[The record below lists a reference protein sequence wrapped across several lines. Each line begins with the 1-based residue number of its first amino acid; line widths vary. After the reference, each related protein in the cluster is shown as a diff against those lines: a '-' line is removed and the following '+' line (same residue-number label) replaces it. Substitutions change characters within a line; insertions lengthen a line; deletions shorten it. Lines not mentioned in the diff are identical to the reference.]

1 MNIMTNIELTVRINN
16 AQAMISALK
25 LRAATSVNAMNTAIS
40 TLTNFKDMYVAKLT
54 AMQSDLNEIKTFL
67 QTASFD
73 VGKIKSY
80 VSGII
85 SATGNANHVVVY
97 ALTYD
102 KDGFYVA
109 PGNDLLE
116 ELSGYLDE
124 RRLINVTHEST
135 SGMGMI
141 VECCLGAIIRVK
153 KGYVVDEVRR
163 NVQQVMIDL
172 VRGRDFNQSL
182 YLSEIYEAIQL
193 VDGLSSANV
202 SIHLPSGDS
211 YVENSQSGID
221 EYGNLLLARSEH
233 IISKGIGSLDEVF
246 TVEVL

>member
-1 MNIMTNIELTVRINN
+1 MITTTNIELTVRINN

-25 LRAATSVNAMNTAIS
+25 LRAATSVSTMNTAIS
-40 TLTNFKDMYVAKLT
+40 TLKNFRDLYAAKLT
-54 AMQSDLNEIKTFL
+54 VMQSDLNEIKTFL

-85 SATGNANHVVVY
+85 SATGNANPVVVY

-102 KDGFYVA
+102 KDAFYVA

-135 SGMGMI
+135 SGMDRKSTRLNSSHANI
-141 VECCLGAIIRVK
+141 SYAVFCL
-153 KGYVVDEVRR
+153 
-163 NVQQVMIDL
+163 
-172 VRGRDFNQSL
+172 
-182 YLSEIYEAIQL
+182 
-193 VDGLSSANV
+193 
-202 SIHLPSGDS
+202 
-211 YVENSQSGID
+211 
-221 EYGNLLLARSEH
+221 
-233 IISKGIGSLDEVF
+233 
-246 TVEVL
+246 